1 MAVEALSEPSGYEF
15 GLEEPRDMGR
25 ACISIPATILS
36 SFHLPYWR
44 KRGPPRIERQDRAQ
58 EFSKVNEMIRNTQQ
72 RTNMSLDNTSHPGTH
87 GTCNGPQDAS
97 SDTGGASS
105 AEGAARAPSTGV
117 TTMNHETLRTTAFA
131 MPLTRRLNCAEQS
144 PEFFKRLS
152 DFSMAL
158 KNSAIEQKICDLVH
172 IRASQ
177 INGCAFCLDMHVKEA
192 KIHGES
198 ELRLYHVAIW
208 RESNLFI
215 PRERAALA
223 WTEAVT
229 KLPEGGIPDELYE
242 SVRGQLSE
250 KEISDLT
257 FSIMVINAW
266 NRASIAFKIVP
277 GSADKLYALDKAGL
291 N

>member
-1 MAVEALSEPSGYEF
+1 M
-15 GLEEPRDMGR
+15 
-25 ACISIPATILS
+25 
-36 SFHLPYWR
+36 
-44 KRGPPRIERQDRAQ
+44 
-58 EFSKVNEMIRNTQQ
+58 TQ
-72 RTNMSLDNTSHPGTH
+72 
-87 GTCNGPQDAS
+87 
-97 SDTGGASS
+97 
-105 AEGAARAPSTGV
+105 
-117 TTMNHETLRTTAFA
+117 
-131 MPLTRRLNCAEQS
+131 RLNYAQQS
-144 PEFFKRLS
+144 PELFKKLS
-152 DFSMAL
+152 DLSMTV
-158 KNSAIEQKICDLVH
+158 KDSVIEQKIHDLVQ

-177 INGCAFCLDMHVKEA
+177 INGCGFCLDMHVKEA

-242 SVRGQLSE
+242 RVRGQLSE

-266 NRASIAFKIVP
+266 NRVSIAFKTVP
-277 GSADKLYALDKAGL
+277 GSADKLYGLDKAGL